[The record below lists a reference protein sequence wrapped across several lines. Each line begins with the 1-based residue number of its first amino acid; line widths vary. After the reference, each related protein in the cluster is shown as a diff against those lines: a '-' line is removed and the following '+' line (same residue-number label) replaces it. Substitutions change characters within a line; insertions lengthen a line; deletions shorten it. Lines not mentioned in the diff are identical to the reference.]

1 MMPSDKLDAHV
12 VEVEEDDT
20 KIFGVQTSTKSFHMH
35 LLLDN
40 CFISKVIYPF
50 ILVCRS
56 SCLVANPWMSIS
68 KCWLI
73 CQIILGIFEFQTG
86 TKIVFSLFSVLTTLK
101 CYRLLVE
108 NFDQDITMAKN
119 WPNNPQLN
127 CMDYI
132 KVKLKKITSDQKYY

>member
-1 MMPSDKLDAHV
+1 M
-12 VEVEEDDT
+12 
-20 KIFGVQTSTKSFHMH
+20 
-35 LLLDN
+35 
-40 CFISKVIYPF
+40 
-50 ILVCRS
+50 
-56 SCLVANPWMSIS
+56 
-68 KCWLI
+68 
-73 CQIILGIFEFQTG
+73 
-86 TKIVFSLFSVLTTLK
+86 FSLFSALTTLK

>member
-1 MMPSDKLDAHV
+1 M
-12 VEVEEDDT
+12 
-20 KIFGVQTSTKSFHMH
+20 
-35 LLLDN
+35 
-40 CFISKVIYPF
+40 
-50 ILVCRS
+50 
-56 SCLVANPWMSIS
+56 
-68 KCWLI
+68 
-73 CQIILGIFEFQTG
+73 
-86 TKIVFSLFSVLTTLK
+86 FSLFSVLTTLK